1 MTTSRSA
8 GSTTTTAGDAP
19 SIGRRG
25 SACEPLT
32 VNPPTL
38 TITKTADA
46 ASVNAG
52 SAIGFTITLSNAGPG
67 ASTGTTLTDPLPGGT
82 GISWSIASQSGRATE
97 HTPDLQSQ
105 SQHVCSLTLASKAS
119 EVVHVTSGTT
129 AGS

>member
-67 ASTGTTLTDPLPGGT
+67 ASTGTTLTDPQ
-82 GISWSIASQSGRATE
+82 IGRASCRERISIQVGAATFTKQDG
-97 HTPDLQSQ
+97 TPQSLD
-105 SQHVCSLTLASKAS
+105 CGRFTLGPGARD
-119 EVVHVTSGTT
+119 V
-129 AGS
+129 